1 MNSIQKKNINFQLEY
16 SIYSVK
22 SVDEAYFLGK
32 PCKSFWNKKK
42 CKMCS
47 RIVTNKQLFSV
58 D

>member
-42 CKMCS
+42 M
-47 RIVTNKQLFSV
+47 
-58 D
+58 